1 MMTKRAGYLLIFR
14 ALCVVLLLNFFA
26 VQAAGAGEKVFMW
39 KVDSPQATAYILG
52 TVHMLRA
59 EMYPLDTR
67 IESAFQKADAY
78 AMEFN
83 LNEVGASQTG
93 TMMTDMLYRGDDT
106 IGNHVSRETLDLVQK
121 KIESYGLPFAMM
133 SRFKPWSLAVTIE
146 MFEYQKLGLDLQYG
160 IDKYFLQKAEGNKK
174 IIELESFDSQM
185 ELFNS
190 MSDRDQE
197 LFLIYS
203 LKEVDDSKKNMEVLL
218 NAWREGDSKA
228 MERLMFKNAE
238 DDSRLSRIYEKLFYE
253 RNRNMT
259 DKIAK
264 MLSQKGTYFVAVG
277 AGHLVGKRGIIDR
290 LLRQGYAVR
299 QQ

>member
-1 MMTKRAGYLLIFR
+1 MIKQRK
-14 ALCVVLLLNFFA
+14 VLLAIRCLIIPILLNSIIVHSVFA
-26 VQAAGAGEKVFMW
+26 GDRVFMW
-39 KVDSPQATAYILG
+39 KVDSQQATAYILG

-59 EMYPLDTR
+59 EMYPLDAR
-67 IESAFQKADAY
+67 IQSAFQKADAY
-78 AMEFN
+78 VMEFN
-83 LNEVGASQTG
+83 INEVGASQKG

-106 IGNHVSRETLDLVQK
+106 IGNHVSRETFDLAQK

-133 SRFKPWSLAVTIE
+133 SRFKPWSMAVTIE
-146 MFEYQKLGLDLQYG
+146 MFEYRKLGLDPQYG
-160 IDKYFLQKAEGNKK
+160 IDKYFLKKAEGDKK

-190 MSDRDQE
+190 MSDPDQE

-203 LKEVDDSKKNMEVLL
+203 LKEVDDSEKNMDVLL
-218 NAWREGDSKA
+218 NAWREGDSKV
-228 MERLMFKNAE
+228 MERLMFKNAD

-253 RNRNMT
+253 RNRNMA

-264 MLSQKGTYFVAVG
+264 MLSQKGTYFIAVG

-290 LLRQGYAVR
+290 LSRQGYAVC

>member
-1 MMTKRAGYLLIFR
+1 MIKQRRVSLTIRGLIIPI
-14 ALCVVLLLNFFA
+14 LLNIIL
-26 VQAAGAGEKVFMW
+26 VQAVYAGDKVFMW
-39 KVDSPQATAYILG
+39 RVDSQQATAYLLG
-52 TVHMLRA
+52 TVHMFRA
-59 EMYPLDTR
+59 EMYPLDAR
-67 IESAFQKADAY
+67 IQSAFRKADSY
-78 AMEFN
+78 VMEFN
-83 LNEVGASQTG
+83 INEVAESQKT

-106 IGNHVSRETLDLVQK
+106 IGNHVSRETLDLAQK
-121 KIESYGLPFAMM
+121 KIESYGLPFAIM

-146 MFEYQKLGLDLQYG
+146 MFEYQKLGLDPQYG

-174 IIELESFDSQM
+174 IVELESFDSQM

-203 LKEVDDSKKNMEVLL
+203 LKEVDESKKNLEVLL

-228 MERLMFKNAE
+228 MERLMFKNME
-238 DDSRLSRIYEKLFYE
+238 DDPRLSHLYEKLFYE
-253 RNRNMT
+253 RNRNMA

-264 MLSQKGTYFVAVG
+264 LLSQKGTYFIAVG
-277 AGHLVGKRGIIDR
+277 AGHLVGKRGLIDR
-290 LLRQGYAVR
+290 LSHQGYAVR